1 MPGISTTAELR
12 PGPHKD
18 RAFSEEFADMNLET
32 IKTRVPDYAKDLRLN
47 LDSVLSESGAPGLSP
62 KQIAIIALASAIA
75 SRHEPLTEAVAVRA
89 ASVLSAQELDAA
101 RAAAAIMAMNNIYY
115 RFTHLVE
122 EREYE
127 TMRASLRMNVMANP
141 GCSKIDFELA
151 SLAVSAINGCGKCV
165 DSHEK
170 TLKKHDVPAL
180 AIQSAARIAA
190 VIHAVAVTIEQATAA
205 APAIAEAA

>member
-1 MPGISTTAELR
+1 
-12 PGPHKD
+12 
-18 RAFSEEFADMNLET
+18 MNLDT
-32 IKTRVPDYAKDLRLN
+32 IKSRIPDYAKDLRLN
-47 LDSVLSESGAPGLSP
+47 LDSVLSETGAPGLSR
-62 KQIAIIALASAIA
+62 KQIAIVALASAIA
-75 SRHEPLTEAVAVRA
+75 SRHEPLTEAVAAQA
-89 ASVLSAQELDAA
+89 AAVLDAQEQDAA

-127 TMRASLRMNVMANP
+127 TMRASLRMNVIANP
-141 GCSKIDFELA
+141 GCPKIDFELA

-170 TLKKHDVPAL
+170 TLKKHEVSAQ

-190 VIHAVAVTIEQATAA
+190 VIHAVAVTIEQAAA
-205 APAIAEAA
+205 ASPSIAQAA

>member
-1 MPGISTTAELR
+1 
-12 PGPHKD
+12 
-18 RAFSEEFADMNLET
+18 MNLDT
-32 IKTRVPDYAKDLRLN
+32 IKSRIPDYAKDLRLN
-47 LDSVLSESGAPGLSP
+47 LDSVLSETGAPGLSR
-62 KQIAIIALASAIA
+62 KQIAIVALASAIA
-75 SRHEPLTEAVAVRA
+75 SRHEPLTEAVAAQA
-89 ASVLSAQELDAA
+89 AAVLDAQEQDAA

-127 TMRASLRMNVMANP
+127 TMRASLRMNVIANP
-141 GCSKIDFELA
+141 GCPKIDFELA

-170 TLKKHDVPAL
+170 TLKKHEVTAQ

-190 VIHAVAVTIEQATAA
+190 VIHAVAVTIEQAGAA
-205 APAIAEAA
+205 APSVAQAA

>member
-1 MPGISTTAELR
+1 
-12 PGPHKD
+12 
-18 RAFSEEFADMNLET
+18 MNLET
-32 IKTRVPDYAKDLRLN
+32 IKARVPDYAKDLRLN
-47 LDSVLSESGAPGLSP
+47 LDSVLSETGAPGLTQ

-75 SRHEPLTEAVAVRA
+75 SRHEPLTEAIAVEA
-89 ASVLSAQELDAA
+89 SSVLSAQELDAA

-127 TMRASLRMNVMANP
+127 TMRASLRMNAMANP
-141 GCSKIDFELA
+141 GCPKIDFELA

-170 TLKKHDVPAL
+170 TLKKHEVAAL

-190 VIHAVAVTIEQATAA
+190 VVHAVAVTIEQAAAA